1 MKLHD
6 LKPAVGSKRKRIRV
20 GRGIAAG
27 RGKTA
32 GYGTKGQTS
41 RSGGSIPAW
50 FEGGQTPIH
59 IRIPKLRGFRNV
71 LRVESAV
78 VNVGRIQNWI
88 DAGRLKGESPLTIN
102 VDVLEAAGLMKSRGK
117 PLKVLGGGNL
127 SAKLFVL
134 ADSFTDSALTKIKAA
149 GGSTQV
155 LQLPTEEASQRRRA
169 HRRSQRLRRAS
180 RPPERT
186 PKRRTKRVCA
196 LLESERGVDR

>member
-117 PLKVLGGGNL
+117 PLKVLGSGNL

-134 ADSFTDSALTKIKAA
+134 ADSFTESALTKIKAA

-155 LQLPTEEASQRRRA
+155 LQVATVESASPVGVTAKKPAAKKKPVETSEASA
-169 HRRSQRLRRAS
+169 GAD
-180 RPPERT
+180 
-186 PKRRTKRVCA
+186 A
-196 LLESERGVDR
+196 